1 MANKNVLALCLIFL
15 VVSSVVYEAQ
25 GHFLLKMYLKR
36 KFLGKAGDFT
46 PFACKGMLLL
56 MSRLQRGCPAT
67 EGFKTFFSLFK
78 SYVKFIKTASTTSES
93 TDTQLTTKVD
103 ALTNAISVLTGA
115 KSGVSTYTVT
125 P

>member
-1 MANKNVLALCLIFL
+1 MANKNVLGLCLMFL

-25 GHFLLKMYLKR
+25 GTFLLKMYLKR
-36 KFLGKAGDFT
+36 NFLRNARNFT

-56 MSRLQRGCPAT
+56 ISRLKRGCPAT
-67 EGFKTFFSLFK
+67 EGFKTFFSLFT
-78 SYVKFIKTASTTSES
+78 SYVKFIKTASTTSN

-125 P
+125 L